1 MNYTYMVRCKD
12 GTLYTGWTNN
22 IERRMEAHN
31 SGTGAKYT
39 KSRRPVK
46 LVYCEEF
53 PTKEEAMKR
62 EYAIKHMEKKEK
74 EKMVLGMD
82 MKKKEKEKMVPGM
95 ERRED
100 ERLVRV
106 RPDKRQVE
114 FQKVEFYAFIH
125 FTINTYT
132 GKEWGDGTES
142 PEIFTPDHL
151 DAVQW
156 VTAIKDAGMRGLILT
171 CKHHDGFCLWP
182 SRYTRHSV
190 AASPYKG
197 GKGDIVREVADA
209 CQAAG
214 IKFGVYL
221 SPWDRNSELYGRGEE
236 YDDYFVNQLTELLTN
251 YGPVFDVWFD
261 GACGEGAG
269 GMRQCYNWERYY
281 EVIRKLQ
288 PDACINVCG
297 PDIRWCGNEAGDT
310 RDAEW
315 SVVPARLRDTEM
327 IADKSQQTDD
337 TDFSFRRRTISSSDA
352 DLGSREFLK
361 DEPDLIWYPVEVNT
375 SIRPGWFYHQEEDDK
390 VRSLEELSQIYFHSV
405 GGNGTFLLNIPPN
418 KEGLLA
424 KEDVER
430 LKELG
435 EFLRKAFKRNLV
447 EEAVLAV
454 DSYKEGF
461 EIENVREP
469 GYGKYFST
477 REGITSCTIDIEFEE
492 ETEIHYLIL
501 QENIEMSQRIEGFSV
516 WAETDGNL
524 REVYRGKVVGYKHI
538 AQLKGIR
545 TKFLQIKIHDARVC
559 PTVAFLGVF

>member
-62 EYAIKHMEKKEK
+62 EYAIKHM
-74 EKMVLGMD
+74 
-82 MKKKEKEKMVPGM
+82 KKKEKEKMVSGM

-100 ERLVRV
+100 ERLIRV

-142 PEIFTPDHL
+142 PEIFMPDHL
-151 DAVQW
+151 DAAQW

-221 SPWDRNSELYGRGEE
+221 SPWDRNSELYGRGKE

-281 EVIRKLQ
+281 KVIRKLQ

-477 REGITSCTIDIEFEE
+477 REGITSCTIGIEFEE
-492 ETEIHYLIL
+492 ETVIHYLIL

-516 WAETDGNL
+516 WTETDGNL

>member
-62 EYAIKHMEKKEK
+62 EYAIKHM
-74 EKMVLGMD
+74 
-82 MKKKEKEKMVPGM
+82 KKKEKEKMVFEM

-100 ERLVRV
+100 ERLIRV

-142 PEIFTPDHL
+142 PEIFMPDHL

-281 EVIRKLQ
+281 KVIRKLQ

-477 REGITSCTIDIEFEE
+477 REGITSCTIGIEFEE

>member
-62 EYAIKHMEKKEK
+62 EYAIKHM
-74 EKMVLGMD
+74 
-82 MKKKEKEKMVPGM
+82 KKKEKEKMVFEM

-100 ERLVRV
+100 ERLIRV

-142 PEIFTPDHL
+142 PEIFMPDHL
-151 DAVQW
+151 DAAQW

-352 DLGSREFLK
+352 DLGSRE
-361 DEPDLIWYPVEVNT
+361 
-375 SIRPGWFYHQEEDDK
+375 
-390 VRSLEELSQIYFHSV
+390 
-405 GGNGTFLLNIPPN
+405 
-418 KEGLLA
+418 
-424 KEDVER
+424 
-430 LKELG
+430 
-435 EFLRKAFKRNLV
+435 
-447 EEAVLAV
+447 
-454 DSYKEGF
+454 
-461 EIENVREP
+461 
-469 GYGKYFST
+469 
-477 REGITSCTIDIEFEE
+477 
-492 ETEIHYLIL
+492 
-501 QENIEMSQRIEGFSV
+501 
-516 WAETDGNL
+516 
-524 REVYRGKVVGYKHI
+524 
-538 AQLKGIR
+538 
-545 TKFLQIKIHDARVC
+545 
-559 PTVAFLGVF
+559 

>member
-62 EYAIKHMEKKEK
+62 EYAIKHM
-74 EKMVLGMD
+74 
-82 MKKKEKEKMVPGM
+82 KKKEKEKMVSGM

-142 PEIFTPDHL
+142 PEIFMPDHL

-492 ETEIHYLIL
+492 ETVIHYLIL

>member
-62 EYAIKHMEKKEK
+62 EYAIKHM
-74 EKMVLGMD
+74 
-82 MKKKEKEKMVPGM
+82 KKKEKEKMVSGM

-142 PEIFTPDHL
+142 PEIFMPDHL

-477 REGITSCTIDIEFEE
+477 REGITSCTIGIEFEE
-492 ETEIHYLIL
+492 ETVIHYLIL

>member
-62 EYAIKHMEKKEK
+62 EYAIKHM
-74 EKMVLGMD
+74 
-82 MKKKEKEKMVPGM
+82 KKKEKEKMVSGM

-100 ERLVRV
+100 ERLIRV

-142 PEIFTPDHL
+142 PEIFMPDHL

-492 ETEIHYLIL
+492 ETVIHYLIL

-516 WAETDGNL
+516 WTETDGNL

>member
-62 EYAIKHMEKKEK
+62 EYAIKHM
-74 EKMVLGMD
+74 
-82 MKKKEKEKMVPGM
+82 KKKEKEKMVSGM

-142 PEIFTPDHL
+142 PEIFMPDHL

-221 SPWDRNSELYGRGEE
+221 SPWDRNSELYGRGKE

-327 IADKSQQTDD
+327 IADKSQQADD

-477 REGITSCTIDIEFEE
+477 REGITSCTIGIEFEE

>member
-62 EYAIKHMEKKEK
+62 EYAIKHM
-74 EKMVLGMD
+74 
-82 MKKKEKEKMVPGM
+82 KKKEKEKMVSGM

-100 ERLVRV
+100 ERLIRV

-142 PEIFTPDHL
+142 PEIFMPDHL

-281 EVIRKLQ
+281 KVIRKLQ

-492 ETEIHYLIL
+492 ETVIHYLIL

-516 WAETDGNL
+516 WTETDGNL

>member
-62 EYAIKHMEKKEK
+62 EYAIKHM
-74 EKMVLGMD
+74 
-82 MKKKEKEKMVPGM
+82 KKKEKEKMVFEM

-100 ERLVRV
+100 ERLIRV

-142 PEIFTPDHL
+142 PEIFMPDHL
-151 DAVQW
+151 DAAQW

-221 SPWDRNSELYGRGEE
+221 SPWDRNSELYGRGKE

-477 REGITSCTIDIEFEE
+477 REGITSCTIGIEFEE

>member
-62 EYAIKHMEKKEK
+62 EYAIKHM
-74 EKMVLGMD
+74 
-82 MKKKEKEKMVPGM
+82 KKKEKEKMVFEM

-100 ERLVRV
+100 ERLIRV

-142 PEIFTPDHL
+142 PEIFMPDHL

-492 ETEIHYLIL
+492 ETVIHYLIL

-516 WAETDGNL
+516 WTETDGNL

>member
-62 EYAIKHMEKKEK
+62 EYAIKHM
-74 EKMVLGMD
+74 
-82 MKKKEKEKMVPGM
+82 KKKEKEKMVFEM

-100 ERLVRV
+100 ERLIRV

-142 PEIFTPDHL
+142 PEIFMPDHL
-151 DAVQW
+151 DAAQW

-221 SPWDRNSELYGRGEE
+221 SPWDRNSELYGRGKE

-477 REGITSCTIDIEFEE
+477 REGITSCTIGIEFEE
-492 ETEIHYLIL
+492 ETVIHYLIL